1 MQDFH
6 EFPED
11 AALSLRKPLVP
22 RMRASSPSLTLVL
35 RQPRCGVSFAQGEP
49 CSAIHAADVVHV
61 GVVDAQ
67 REQVQVLAHAG
78 RVGGWGE
85 QADASP
91 AMQAAQDARL
101 RRWGDPGGVRG
112 VPAGLFPAA
121 YAASGRRAVRVALA
135 AAIGFYLFR
144 YGLDSAV
151 AATYALFGAVAL
163 GGLSRIPGTGRQRAA
178 IILRVLPVCWVLVVV
193 GTYLSVRTWSA
204 VAGMLAVGFVLAFSA
219 VGGPRPAGVAPGM
232 QLLYI
237 LPSFPPYDPGSLDE
251 RLLGTTTGL
260 VLLIAAEALLFP
272 EPSPT
277 PYRERTARAAG
288 TAARCARTLAVPPYG
303 LKAADRS
310 AAEEAGRGLRSL
322 MVPEAERPAG
332 PGVRARVLAH
342 TGLAIRT
349 LLNRLARLTATS
361 RAPEREVA
369 AVLRAAADLAT
380 ATAEC
385 LRAGTS
391 PVGPY
396 DEMSSARAALSALS
410 AGTSA
415 SRAVPPSGFTPSVLR
430 RHAAVL
436 EIADAALAMGA
447 AADCAVRGR
456 HAEVK
461 VAPERFWYS
470 TVPAP
475 VLWWHR
481 LRGHAGR
488 RSVFFQN
495 AMRIALALTA
505 ARLIAGIDTLPH
517 GFWAMLATLSLTRTT
532 LEATRH
538 TIRLALTGTM
548 AGALLTAG
556 TLTLVGTHTNVYAVL
571 LPLWMLLAFTVGPVR
586 GVGWAQGLFT
596 VLVALV
602 FAQLAP
608 STWQLAEVR
617 MLDVL
622 IGSTIGAVFGLLAWP
637 RGAQDEMRRA
647 AAELLRTAAEVVVA
661 TTSSVAGGAVTIVP
675 AAAPGQRS
683 LHHAVVLAESA
694 YAQFQ
699 SEPAHLTGAGRGY
712 SASVDWQA
720 TLIAGHHTLWGS
732 ARLLAVPV
740 TVLPATA
747 AGVVEALG
755 ERMAGRMLLIS
766 AALDP
771 GGDTPPTPVPRFDP
785 VYPEFNA
792 GPEGAPRHYYAVVEW
807 LESLAA
813 DLTRISRG
821 ASPETA
827 ADSDAAAGSGES
839 GSCKPA

>member
-1 MQDFH
+1 M
-6 EFPED
+6 
-11 AALSLRKPLVP
+11 
-22 RMRASSPSLTLVL
+22 
-35 RQPRCGVSFAQGEP
+35 
-49 CSAIHAADVVHV
+49 
-61 GVVDAQ
+61 
-67 REQVQVLAHAG
+67 
-78 RVGGWGE
+78 
-85 QADASP
+85 
-91 AMQAAQDARL
+91 
-101 RRWGDPGGVRG
+101 RG
-112 VPAGLFPAA
+112 VPAGVFPAA
-121 YAASGRRAVRVALA
+121 YAGSGRRAVRVALA
-135 AAIGFYLFR
+135 AAVGFYLFR
-144 YGLDSAV
+144 YGLDSPV

-178 IILRVLPVCWVLVVV
+178 IMVRVLPVCWVLVIV
-193 GTYLSVRTWSA
+193 GTWLSVRTWSA
-204 VAGMLAVGFVLAFSA
+204 VAGMLAVGFALAFSA
-219 VGGPRPAGVAPGM
+219 VGGPRPAGVAPGL

-260 VLLIAAEALLFP
+260 VLLIAAEALIFP

-277 PYRERTARAAG
+277 PYRERTARAAE
-288 TAARCARTLAVPPYG
+288 TAAHCARTLTVGPYV
-303 LKAADRS
+303 LKPADRN
-310 AAEEAGRGLRSL
+310 AAEEASRGLRSL

-332 PGVRARVLAH
+332 PGVRVRALAH
-342 TGLAIRT
+342 TGLAVRT
-349 LLNRLARLTATS
+349 LLNRLARLTGPS
-361 RAPEREVA
+361 RAPQEREVA
-369 AVLRAAADLAT
+369 DVLRAAAGLAT
-380 ATAEC
+380 ATAQC
-385 LRAGTS
+385 LRAGTPLLES
-391 PVGPY
+391 S
-396 DEMSSARAALSALS
+396 EELSSARAALSALS
-410 AGTSA
+410 AGTSGSGA
-415 SRAVPPSGFTPSVLR
+415 GCPSGFGPAVLR

-447 AADCAVRGR
+447 AADRAVRGR
-456 HAEVK
+456 HAEVE

-470 TVPAP
+470 GVPAP

-481 LRGHAGR
+481 VRGHAGR

-495 AMRIALALTA
+495 AVRIALALTA
-505 ARLIAGIDTLPH
+505 ARLVAGIDTLPH

-538 TIRLALTGTM
+538 TIRLALTGTL

-556 TLTLVGTHTNVYAVL
+556 TLTLVGTHTDVYAVL

-622 IGSTIGAVFGLLAWP
+622 IGSAIGAVFGLLAWP
-637 RGAQDEMRRA
+637 RGAHDELRRA

-661 TTSSVAGGAVTIVP
+661 TTSSVAGGAATAVP
-675 AAAPGQRS
+675 TAAPGQRS

-699 SEPAHLTGAGRGY
+699 SEPAPFTGAARGHP
-712 SASVDWQA
+712 ARSVDWQA

-732 ARLLAVPV
+732 DRLLAPPV
-740 TVLPATA
+740 TELSAATA
-747 AGVVEALG
+747 RAVEALG
-755 ERMAGRMLLIS
+755 ERMAGRMLLVS

-771 GGDTPPTPVPRFDP
+771 GGDTPPTAVPRIDP
-785 VYPEFNA
+785 VYPEFDA
-792 GPEGAPRHYYAVVEW
+792 EPVGAPRRYYAVIEW

-821 ASPETA
+821 ASPEVVA
-827 ADSDAAAGSGES
+827 RSDAGAAAGGS
-839 GSCKPA
+839 GSRELA

>member
-1 MQDFH
+1 M
-6 EFPED
+6 
-11 AALSLRKPLVP
+11 
-22 RMRASSPSLTLVL
+22 
-35 RQPRCGVSFAQGEP
+35 
-49 CSAIHAADVVHV
+49 
-61 GVVDAQ
+61 
-67 REQVQVLAHAG
+67 
-78 RVGGWGE
+78 
-85 QADASP
+85 
-91 AMQAAQDARL
+91 
-101 RRWGDPGGVRG
+101 RG

-144 YGLDSAV
+144 YGLDSPV
-151 AATYALFGAVAL
+151 AATYALFGAVSL

-178 IILRVLPVCWVLVVV
+178 VMLRVLPVCWVLMVV

-204 VAGMLAVGFVLAFSA
+204 VAGMLAVGFALAFSA
-219 VGGPRPAGVAPGM
+219 VGGPRPAGAAPGL

-251 RLLGTTTGL
+251 RLLGTTAGL
-260 VLLIAAEALLFP
+260 VLLIATEALIFP

-277 PYRERTARAAG
+277 PYRERTARAAR
-288 TAARCARTLAVPPYG
+288 TAAQCARTLAEPPYV
-303 LKAADRS
+303 LKAADRG

-332 PGVRARVLAH
+332 PGVRVRALAH
-342 TGLAIRT
+342 TGLAVRT
-349 LLNRLARLTATS
+349 LLNRLARLTARP
-361 RAPEREVA
+361 RAQEREVA

-396 DEMSSARAALSALS
+396 DELSSARAAMSALS
-410 AGTSA
+410 AGTSGPQA
-415 SRAVPPSGFTPSVLR
+415 GAQAVPPPGFTPAVLR

-447 AADCAVRGR
+447 AADRAVRGR

-461 VAPERFWYS
+461 GAPERFWYS

-505 ARLIAGIDTLPH
+505 ARLVAGIDTLPH

-538 TIRLALTGTM
+538 TIRLALTGTL

-556 TLTLVGTHTNVYAVL
+556 TLTLVGTHTDVYAVL
-571 LPLWMLLAFTVGPVR
+571 LPLWMLLAFTIGPVR

-661 TTSSVAGGAVTIVP
+661 TTSSVAGGAATIVP

-699 SEPAHLTGAGRGY
+699 SEPALLTGAGRGY

-732 ARLLAVPV
+732 DRLLAPPV
-740 TVLPATA
+740 TVLPAA
-747 AGVVEALG
+747 SARAVEALG
-755 ERMAGRMLLIS
+755 ERMAGRMLLVS

-771 GGDTPPTPVPRFDP
+771 GGDTPPTPVPRIDP
-785 VYPEFNA
+785 VYPEFNSE
-792 GPEGAPRHYYAVVEW
+792 PVGAPRRYYAVVEW

-821 ASPETA
+821 ASPR
-827 ADSDAAAGSGES
+827 AAGSDSDVPSRDS
-839 GSCKPA
+839 GSRRPA

>member
-1 MQDFH
+1 M
-6 EFPED
+6 PT
-11 AALSLRKPLVP
+11 V
-22 RMRASSPSLTLVL
+22 
-35 RQPRCGVSFAQGEP
+35 
-49 CSAIHAADVVHV
+49 
-61 GVVDAQ
+61 
-67 REQVQVLAHAG
+67 
-78 RVGGWGE
+78 
-85 QADASP
+85 
-91 AMQAAQDARL
+91 QDARA
-101 RRWGDPGGVRG
+101 RRWGDPGEVRG
-112 VPAGLFPAA
+112 VPAGWLPAA

-144 YGLDSAV
+144 YGLDSPV

-178 IILRVLPVCWVLVVV
+178 SMLRVLPVCWVLVVV
-193 GTYLSVRTWSA
+193 GTCLSVRTWSA
-204 VAGMLAVGFVLAFSA
+204 VAGMLAVGFALAFSA
-219 VGGPRPAGVAPGM
+219 VAGPRPAGVAPGL

-251 RLLGTTTGL
+251 RLLGATTGL
-260 VLLIAAEALLFP
+260 VLLMATEALVFP

-277 PYRERTARAAG
+277 PYRERAARAAR
-288 TAARCARTLAVPPYG
+288 TAADCARALTVPPYA
-303 LKAADRS
+303 LKAQDRS

-332 PGVRARVLAH
+332 PGVRVRALAH
-342 TGLAIRT
+342 TGLAVRT
-349 LLNRLARLTATS
+349 LLHRLAWLTAPPG
-361 RAPEREVA
+361 AQEREVA
-369 AVLRAAADLAT
+369 AVLHTVADLAT

-396 DEMSSARAALSALS
+396 TQLSSARAALSALS

-415 SRAVPPSGFTPSVLR
+415 PQAAPRSGFTPTVLR

-447 AADCAVRGR
+447 AADRAVHGR
-456 HAEVK
+456 HAEVE
-461 VAPERFWYS
+461 VTPERFWYA

-495 AMRIALALTA
+495 AVRIALALTA
-505 ARLIAGIDTLPH
+505 ARLVAGLDTLPH

-538 TIRLALTGTM
+538 TIRLALTGTL
-548 AGALLTAG
+548 AGALLTAA

-571 LPLWMLLAFTVGPVR
+571 LPLWMLFAFTVGPVR

-637 RGAQDEMRRA
+637 RGAHDEMRRA

-661 TTSSVAGGAVTIVP
+661 TTSSVAGGAATIVP
-675 AAAPGQRS
+675 TAAPGRRS
-683 LHHAVVLAESA
+683 LHHALVLAESA

-699 SEPAHLTGAGRGY
+699 SEPTTLTGAGRGY
-712 SASVDWQA
+712 PASVDWQA
-720 TLIAGHHTLWGS
+720 TLIAGQHTLWGS
-732 ARLLAVPV
+732 ERLVAPPA
-740 TVLPATA
+740 TVLPAAAARTA
-747 AGVVEALG
+747 EALG
-755 ERMAGRMLLIS
+755 ERMAGRMLLVS

-771 GGDTPPTPVPRFDP
+771 GGDTPPTPVPRIDP
-785 VYPEFNA
+785 VHPEFGA
-792 GPEGAPRHYYAVVEW
+792 EPVGAPRRYYAVIEW

-821 ASPETA
+821 ASPRAA
-827 ADSDAAAGSGES
+827 ADTGADARSGAGASQ
-839 GSCKPA
+839 KHD

>member
-1 MQDFH
+1 M
-6 EFPED
+6 
-11 AALSLRKPLVP
+11 
-22 RMRASSPSLTLVL
+22 
-35 RQPRCGVSFAQGEP
+35 
-49 CSAIHAADVVHV
+49 
-61 GVVDAQ
+61 
-67 REQVQVLAHAG
+67 
-78 RVGGWGE
+78 
-85 QADASP
+85 
-91 AMQAAQDARL
+91 
-101 RRWGDPGGVRG
+101 RG
-112 VPAGLFPAA
+112 VPAGVFPAA
-121 YAASGRRAVRVALA
+121 YAASGRRAVPVALA
-135 AAIGFYLFR
+135 AAVGFYLFR
-144 YGLDSAV
+144 YGLDSPV

-163 GGLSRIPGTGRQRAA
+163 GGLSRIPGTGRRRAA
-178 IILRVLPVCWVLVVV
+178 ITVRVLPVCWVLVVV
-193 GTYLSVRTWSA
+193 GTCLSVRTWSA
-204 VAGMLAVGFVLAFSA
+204 VAGMLAVGFALAFSA
-219 VGGPRPAGVAPGM
+219 VGGPRPAGVAPGL

-237 LPSFPPYDPGSLDE
+237 LPSFPPYGPGSLDE

-260 VLLIAAEALLFP
+260 VLLVAAEAVIFA

-277 PYRERTARAAG
+277 PYRERTARAAE
-288 TAARCARTLAVPPYG
+288 TAAHCARTLTVGPYV
-303 LKAADRS
+303 LQAADRG

-332 PGVRARVLAH
+332 PGVRVRALAH
-342 TGLAIRT
+342 TGLAVRT
-349 LLNRLARLTATS
+349 LLNRLARLPGPS
-361 RAPEREVA
+361 RTQEREVT

-380 ATAEC
+380 ATAQC
-385 LRAGTS
+385 LRAET
-391 PVGPY
+391 PLLGPS
-396 DEMSSARAALSALS
+396 EELSSARAALSALS
-410 AGTSA
+410 AGTSD
-415 SRAVPPSGFTPSVLR
+415 SGAVSPSGFGPAVLR

-447 AADCAVRGR
+447 AADRAVRGR
-456 HAEVK
+456 HAEVE

-495 AMRIALALTA
+495 AVRIALSLTA
-505 ARLIAGIDTLPH
+505 ARFVAGIDTLPH

-538 TIRLALTGTM
+538 TIRLALTGTL

-556 TLTLVGTHTNVYAVL
+556 TLTLVGTHTDVYAVL

-622 IGSTIGAVFGLLAWP
+622 IGSAIGAVFGLLAWP
-637 RGAQDEMRRA
+637 RGAHDEMRRA

-661 TTSSVAGGAVTIVP
+661 TTSSVAGGAATIVP
-675 AAAPGQRS
+675 TAAPGQRS

-699 SEPAHLTGAGRGY
+699 SEPAPFTGAARGHR
-712 SASVDWQA
+712 AAVDWQA

-732 ARLLAVPV
+732 DRLLAPPV
-740 TVLPATA
+740 TVLSTATA
-747 AGVVEALG
+747 RAVEALG
-755 ERMAGRMLLIS
+755 ERMAGRMLLVS

-771 GGDTPPTPVPRFDP
+771 GGDTPPTPVPRIDP
-785 VYPEFNA
+785 VYPEFDA
-792 GPEGAPRHYYAVVEW
+792 EPVGAPRRYYAVIEW

-813 DLTRISRG
+813 DLTRIARG
-821 ASPETA
+821 ASPEVA
-827 ADSDAAAGSGES
+827 ARSDAGAAAGGS
-839 GSCKPA
+839 GSRELA

>member
-1 MQDFH
+1 M
-6 EFPED
+6 
-11 AALSLRKPLVP
+11 
-22 RMRASSPSLTLVL
+22 
-35 RQPRCGVSFAQGEP
+35 
-49 CSAIHAADVVHV
+49 
-61 GVVDAQ
+61 
-67 REQVQVLAHAG
+67 
-78 RVGGWGE
+78 
-85 QADASP
+85 
-91 AMQAAQDARL
+91 
-101 RRWGDPGGVRG
+101 
-112 VPAGLFPAA
+112 
-121 YAASGRRAVRVALA
+121 RVALA
-135 AAIGFYLFR
+135 AAVGFYLFR
-144 YGLDSAV
+144 YGLDRPV

-178 IILRVLPVCWVLVVV
+178 VMLRVLPVCWVLVVV
-193 GTYLSVRTWSA
+193 GTCLSVRTWSA
-204 VAGMLAVGFVLAFSA
+204 VAGMLAVGFALAFSA
-219 VGGPRPAGVAPGM
+219 VGGPRPAGVAPGL

-277 PYRERTARAAG
+277 PYQERTARAARI
-288 TAARCARTLAVPPYG
+288 AARCARALTEPPYV
-303 LKAADRS
+303 LKDADRG
-310 AAEEAGRGLRSL
+310 AAEETGRGLRSL
-322 MVPEAERPAG
+322 MVSEAERPAG
-332 PGVRARVLAH
+332 PGVRARALAH
-342 TGLAIRT
+342 TGLAVRT
-349 LLNRLARLTATS
+349 LINRLAWLTGPS
-361 RAPEREVA
+361 RAQEREVSG
-369 AVLRAAADLAT
+369 VLRTAADLAT

-391 PVGPY
+391 LRGAY
-396 DEMSSARAALSALS
+396 DELSSARAALSALS
-410 AGTSA
+410 AGA
-415 SRAVPPSGFTPSVLR
+415 SGSPAVPPSGFTPAVLR

-447 AADCAVRGR
+447 AADRAVRGR
-456 HAEVK
+456 HAEVE
-461 VAPERFWYS
+461 VPPERFWYA

-488 RSVFFQN
+488 RSVLFQN

-505 ARLIAGIDTLPH
+505 ARLVAGLDTLPH

-538 TIRLALTGTM
+538 TIRLALTGTL

-556 TLTLVGTHTNVYAVL
+556 ALTLVGTHTDVYAVL
-571 LPLWMLLAFTVGPVR
+571 LPLWMLFAFTVGPVR

-622 IGSTIGAVFGLLAWP
+622 IGSAIGAVFGLLAWP

-661 TTSSVAGGAVTIVP
+661 TTSSVAAGAAAIVP

-683 LHHAVVLAESA
+683 LHHTVVLAESA

-699 SEPAHLTGAGRGY
+699 SEPAPLTGAGRGY

-732 ARLLAVPV
+732 ERLLAPPV
-740 TVLPATA
+740 TVLPAA
-747 AGVVEALG
+747 AARAVSALG
-755 ERMAGRMLLIS
+755 ERMAGRMLLVS

-771 GGDTPPTPVPRFDP
+771 GGDTPPTPVPRIDP
-785 VYPEFNA
+785 VYPEFDA
-792 GPEGAPRHYYAVVEW
+792 EPVGAPRRYYAVVEW

-821 ASPETA
+821 ASPEM
-827 ADSDAAAGSGES
+827 AAGSDADARS
-839 GSCKPA
+839 GAGGHSGADGTRKPA

>member
-1 MQDFH
+1 M
-6 EFPED
+6 
-11 AALSLRKPLVP
+11 
-22 RMRASSPSLTLVL
+22 
-35 RQPRCGVSFAQGEP
+35 
-49 CSAIHAADVVHV
+49 
-61 GVVDAQ
+61 
-67 REQVQVLAHAG
+67 
-78 RVGGWGE
+78 
-85 QADASP
+85 
-91 AMQAAQDARL
+91 
-101 RRWGDPGGVRG
+101 RG
-112 VPAGLFPAA
+112 VPAGWFPAA

-144 YGLDSAV
+144 YGLDSPV
-151 AATYALFGAVAL
+151 AATYALFGAVSL
-163 GGLSRIPGTGRQRAA
+163 GGLSRIPGTGRERAA
-178 IILRVLPVCWVLVVV
+178 VMLRVLPVCWVLVVV

-204 VAGMLAVGFVLAFSA
+204 VVGMLVVGFALAFAA
-219 VGGPRPAGVAPGM
+219 VGGPRPAGVAPGL

-237 LPSFPPYDPGSLDE
+237 LPSFPPYDPGSLGD

-260 VLLIAAEALLFP
+260 VLLIAAEALVFP
-272 EPSPT
+272 EPAPI
-277 PYRERTARAAG
+277 PYRERTARAAR
-288 TAARCARTLAVPPYG
+288 TAAHCARALAVPPYVLG
-303 LKAADRS
+303 AADRG
-310 AAEEAGRGLRSL
+310 AAEETGRGLRSL

-332 PGVRARVLAH
+332 PGVRDRALAH
-342 TGLAIRT
+342 TGLAVRT
-349 LLNRLARLTATS
+349 LLNRLAQLPAPPR
-361 RAPEREVA
+361 RPEREVA
-369 AVLRAAADLAT
+369 AVLRAVADLAT

-385 LRAGTS
+385 LREGPS

-396 DEMSSARAALSALS
+396 GKLSSARAALSALS

-415 SRAVPPSGFTPSVLR
+415 AGPAHAPGFSPAVLR
-430 RHAAVL
+430 GHAAVL
-436 EIADAALAMGA
+436 EIADAALATGA
-447 AADCAVRGR
+447 AADRAVRGR
-456 HAEVK
+456 HAEVE
-461 VAPERFWYS
+461 VVPERFWYA

-475 VLWWHR
+475 VLLWHR

-495 AMRIALALTA
+495 AVRIALALTA
-505 ARLIAGIDTLPH
+505 ARLVAGLDTLPH

-538 TIRLALTGTM
+538 TIRLALTGTL

-556 TLTLVGTHTNVYAVL
+556 TLTLVGTDTDVYAVL
-571 LPLWMLLAFTVGPVR
+571 LPLWMLFAFTVGPVR

-637 RGAQDEMRRA
+637 RGAHDEMRRA

-661 TTSSVAGGAVTIVP
+661 TTSSVAGGAATIVP
-675 AAAPGQRS
+675 SAAPGHRS

-699 SEPAHLTGAGRGY
+699 SEPAPFAGARRGVP
-712 SASVDWQA
+712 ASVDWQA

-732 ARLLAVPV
+732 ERLLAPPV

-747 AGVVEALG
+747 ARAVDALG
-755 ERMAGRMLLIS
+755 ERMAGRMLLVS

-771 GGDTPPTPVPRFDP
+771 GGDTPSTPVPRIDP
-785 VYPEFNA
+785 VSTESGAEPV
-792 GPEGAPRHYYAVVEW
+792 GAPRRYYAVAEW

-821 ASPETA
+821 GAAPGAGPDAGTGPGGSASRR
-827 ADSDAAAGSGES
+827 
-839 GSCKPA
+839 PA

>member
-1 MQDFH
+1 M
-6 EFPED
+6 
-11 AALSLRKPLVP
+11 
-22 RMRASSPSLTLVL
+22 
-35 RQPRCGVSFAQGEP
+35 
-49 CSAIHAADVVHV
+49 
-61 GVVDAQ
+61 
-67 REQVQVLAHAG
+67 
-78 RVGGWGE
+78 
-85 QADASP
+85 
-91 AMQAAQDARL
+91 
-101 RRWGDPGGVRG
+101 
-112 VPAGLFPAA
+112 PAGLFPAA
-121 YAASGRRAVRVALA
+121 YAAAGRRAVRVALA

-144 YGLDSAV
+144 YGLDSPV

-178 IILRVLPVCWVLVVV
+178 SMLRVLPVCWVLVVV

-204 VAGMLAVGFVLAFSA
+204 VAGMLAVGFALAFSA
-219 VGGPRPAGVAPGM
+219 VGGPRPAGVAPGL

-260 VLLIAAEALLFP
+260 VLLIATEALVFP

-277 PYRERTARAAG
+277 PYRERTARAAR
-288 TAARCARTLAVPPYG
+288 TAAHCARTLAVPPYV
-303 LKAADRS
+303 LTTQDRC
-310 AAEEAGRGLRSL
+310 AAEETGRGLRSL

-332 PGVRARVLAH
+332 PGVRVRALAH
-342 TGLAIRT
+342 TGLAVRT
-349 LLNRLARLTATS
+349 LLNRLAWLTAPS
-361 RAPEREVA
+361 RAQEREVA
-369 AVLRAAADLAT
+369 AVLRAAAELAT

-396 DEMSSARAALSALS
+396 DELSSARAALSALS
-410 AGTSA
+410 GGTSGSGA
-415 SRAVPPSGFTPSVLR
+415 TPRSGFTPAVLR

-447 AADCAVRGR
+447 AADRAVRGR
-456 HAEVK
+456 HAEVE

-481 LRGHAGR
+481 VRGHAGR

-495 AMRIALALTA
+495 AVRIALALTA
-505 ARLIAGIDTLPH
+505 ARLVAGIDTLPH

-532 LEATRH
+532 LEATRR
-538 TIRLALTGTM
+538 TIRLALTGTL
-548 AGALLTAG
+548 AGALLTAA

-637 RGAQDEMRRA
+637 RGAHDEMRRA

-661 TTSSVAGGAVTIVP
+661 TTSSVAGGAATIVP

-683 LHHAVVLAESA
+683 LHHALVLAESA

-699 SEPAHLTGAGRGY
+699 SEPTTLTGAGRGY
-712 SASVDWQA
+712 PPSVDWQA

-732 ARLLAVPV
+732 ERLAAPPA
-740 TVLPATA
+740 TVLPAATA
-747 AGVVEALG
+747 RIVEALG
-755 ERMAGRMLLIS
+755 ERMAGRMLLVS

-771 GGDTPPTPVPRFDP
+771 GGDTPPTPVPRIDP
-785 VYPEFNA
+785 VHPEFDA
-792 GPEGAPRHYYAVVEW
+792 EPAGAPRRYYAVVEW
-807 LESLAA
+807 LASLAA
-813 DLTRISRG
+813 DLTRISRA
-821 ASPETA
+821 ASPEP
-827 ADSDAAAGSGES
+827 ADSHAAGCSGGGGS
-839 GSCKPA
+839 TGDGGSTGGGGSTGDGGSSCKPA